1 MEGKR
6 SFYNVKAGWFQNLTS
21 ASLQKTTS
29 QDIWTTDLSPV
40 IFLGNRCF
48 QWTQSLHLWKGFGFT
63 TLSKVVY
70 RKEVDKFSAQLEP

>member
-1 MEGKR
+1 MDGKR

-40 IFLGNRCF
+40 IFLENRCI
-48 QWTQSLHLWKGFGFT
+48 
-63 TLSKVVY
+63 
-70 RKEVDKFSAQLEP
+70 